1 MPHGLKLAEGAKVSC
16 EAWRFDS
23 PNEPKED
30 RWSYQTYGAKW
41 RTARCEGVVRRAL
54 GKGQWEI
61 QWSGREWRGRL
72 DVMKTPQLRVEE
84 EAAEE
89 EEPPPPKKKAKEKEK
104 APETPRPK
112 KETPPSQKKT
122 KDDTPRAKRPSESSG
137 GDDAKPAKRPVGR
150 PKKVKPP
157 AAPEPSEAA
166 AKDPAEEAEEEE
178 EEEPEAKRR

>member
-1 MPHGLKLAEGAKVSC
+1 MSGNKLKLAEGAKVSC

-112 KETPPSQKKT
+112 KETPPSQQ
-122 KDDTPRAKRPSESSG
+122 A
-137 GDDAKPAKRPVGR
+137 
-150 PKKVKPP
+150 
-157 AAPEPSEAA
+157 AAPHPSRLYMVCDTKFRGDREDSRSYRCHAGQGV
-166 AKDPAEEAEEEE
+166 EEEIS
-178 EEEPEAKRR
+178 

>member
-1 MPHGLKLAEGAKVSC
+1 MPGSGKLAEGAKVSC

-89 EEPPPPKKKAKEKEK
+89 EEPPPPKKKGSSLKNLFGSS
-104 APETPRPK
+104 K
-112 KETPPSQKKT
+112 KNMK
-122 KDDTPRAKRPSESSG
+122 
-137 GDDAKPAKRPVGR
+137 
-150 PKKVKPP
+150 
-157 AAPEPSEAA
+157 
-166 AKDPAEEAEEEE
+166 
-178 EEEPEAKRR
+178 